1 VAVSEQKEKVVE
13 KIKKPTFIRKIKKS
27 FVLDEYSPIAESNE
41 DGVEAHIDKTIV
53 LDVEEI
59 DKLVNNDNEI
69 VIIKRPKKK
78 AGPHQAVASSIPEIA
93 PQERE
98 TLSLALEPSA
108 SEPVVIKKKRV
119 AKEGVAKKE
128 RAAKKEKK

>member
-1 VAVSEQKEKVVE
+1 VE
-13 KIKKPTFIRKIKKS
+13 KAKKPTFIRKIKKS
-27 FVLDEYSPIAESNE
+27 FVLDEYSPITESNE
-41 DGVEAHIDKTIV
+41 DGIEAPINKTIV

-59 DKLVNNDNEI
+59 DKLANNDNEI

-78 AGPHQAVASSIPEIA
+78 AGPPKAAVASSIPEIA

-98 TLSLALEPSA
+98 TLSLALEPST
-108 SEPVVIKKKRV
+108 EPVVLKKKRV
-119 AKEGVAKKE
+119 AKEE